1 MGKKDVLGTSDEF
14 PNVILLRDVSYE
26 GILLVPYDLPA
37 PSRDLQKGK
46 KRLAAY
52 QHEMGLR
59 IAALFQHYLVPLGD
73 WHTLALKLAVS
84 HVDGFKEKGV
94 RDTQRGRSTLLA
106 KFPKLFDDVK
116 REIAMGLKVD
126 AACEKVARMPRYVS
140 LTAPSIKR
148 RYYEFKKLYGP
159 KKVRK

>member
-1 MGKKDVLGTSDEF
+1 MGKKIVLGCFDDGSTFQRS
-14 PNVILLRDVSYE
+14 VSYE
-26 GILLVPYDLPA
+26 GVLQKPYDLP
-37 PSRDLQKGK
+37 PRSRDPGK
-46 KRLAAY
+46 SK
-52 QHEMGLR
+52 ER
-59 IAALFQHYLVPLGD
+59 IDAFHAQMNERITALFEHYLVPFGD

-106 KFPKLFDDVK
+106 KFPELFDDVK

-126 AACEKVARMPRYVS
+126 AACKKVARMPRYRF

-148 RYYEFKKLYGP
+148 RYYEFKRLDGP